1 MPIGSANTVPLG
13 VFEVLAILHPA
24 QTGILFSSLSDHI
37 AMASLTRISLGIA
50 VLIVVFIQLPIV
62 QRTVHLVRLGLAIG
76 KTIQP
81 ISDFAHMY
89 KCRRIEDPR
98 LEACE
103 DMWLSEATR
112 KLFLACSDP
121 EARGQWMPKYAND
134 LQKITLAS

>member
-1 MPIGSANTVPLG
+1 
-13 VFEVLAILHPA
+13 
-24 QTGILFSSLSDHI
+24 
-37 AMASLTRISLGIA
+37 MASLIRISLGIVVPIA
-50 VLIVVFIQLPIV
+50 VFMQLPIV

-121 EARGQWMPKYAND
+121 EARAQWMPKYVD
-134 LQKITLAS
+134 VFHKIGLAS